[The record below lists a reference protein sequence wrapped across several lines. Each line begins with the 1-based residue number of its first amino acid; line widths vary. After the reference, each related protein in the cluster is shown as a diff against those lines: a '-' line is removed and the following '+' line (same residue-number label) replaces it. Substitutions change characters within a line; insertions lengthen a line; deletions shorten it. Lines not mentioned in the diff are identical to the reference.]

1 MILTISASAN
11 AQEIWNNEAGL
22 KKLEKSQFKNDFYQL
37 LNFYQPQINPVFCS
51 VASSVIVLNALK
63 YGNIESQKELEFTK
77 ENGAK
82 IEYKLYSQNYFLN
95 DRTNKIKARAVIEA
109 KIKNQNNDFDAGL
122 ALDDLSKILSEVYQ
136 LKVVSRHIEKLSEPE
151 IESFRSELK
160 SVLSDQEN
168 FIIANYDG
176 TKLGQKINGHFS
188 PIIAY
193 ESESDSLLVMDV
205 ALHKNQWFWIELP
218 KFFKAMNSKDGEK
231 FRGYLVIKNR

>member
-1 MILTISASAN
+1 MLIISVQAN
-11 AQEIWNNEAGL
+11 SQEVWNSQAGL

-63 YGNIESQKELEFTK
+63 YGNIASQKELEITK

-95 DRTNKIKARAVIEA
+95 AETNKIKAREIIEG
-109 KIKNQNNDFDAGL
+109 KTKNENNGFDAGL
-122 ALDDLSKILSEVYQ
+122 TLDDLSKILSKTYQ
-136 LKVVSRHIEKLSEPE
+136 LRVVTKHIDQNSEAE
-151 IESFRSELK
+151 ITKFRSELK
-160 SVLSDQEN
+160 SILADQEN

-193 ESESDSLLVMDV
+193 ENESDSLLVMDV

-218 KFFKAMNSKDGEK
+218 KFFEAMNTKDGEK
-231 FRGYLVIKNR
+231 FRGYLTVKNY

>member
-1 MILTISASAN
+1 MILITSVSAN
-11 AQEIWNNEAGL
+11 AQEAWNSEAGL

-51 VASSVIVLNALK
+51 VASSVIILNALN
-63 YGNIESQKELEFTK
+63 YGKIQSQKDLEITK

-95 DRTNKIKARAVIEA
+95 DETNKIKARDLIEA
-109 KIKNQNNDFDAGL
+109 KARNKNNSFDAGL
-122 ALDDLSKILSEVYQ
+122 TLDDLSKILSKIYQ
-136 LKVVSRHIEKLSEPE
+136 LRVVTNHINQFSEAE
-151 IESFRSELK
+151 ITKFRNDLK
-160 SVLSDQEN
+160 SILNDREN

-193 ESESDSLLVMDV
+193 ESESDYLLVMDV

-218 KFFKAMNSKDGEK
+218 KFYEAMNTKDGDK